1 MRVDDYA
8 MVILNP
14 GDFEIP
20 DVVKNDI
27 HAYLICEDKK
37 VADEIAYFEMN
48 QEEIAEASKYVNS
61 GDSDSSD
68 KEENPNDETLL
79 GLLDDS
85 K

>member
-1 MRVDDYA
+1 

-37 VADEIAYFEMN
+37 VADEIAYFEMT
-48 QEEIAEASKYVNS
+48 QEEIAEAGKHEHSS
-61 GDSDSSD
+61 ESDSSD
-68 KEENPNDETLL
+68 NDDNSADDALL
-79 GLLDDS
+79 SLIDANDA